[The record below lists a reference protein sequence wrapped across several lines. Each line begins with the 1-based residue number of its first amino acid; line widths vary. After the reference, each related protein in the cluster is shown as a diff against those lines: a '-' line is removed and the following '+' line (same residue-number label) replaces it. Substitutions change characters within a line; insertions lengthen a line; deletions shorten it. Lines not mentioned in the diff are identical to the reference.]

1 MKAISLYI
9 QSLKG
14 LLGLYHRDS
23 EALKPDMIYRAKLVA
38 RAAMIVSLFSKD
50 KEESVIDVCSG
61 ATWLENIV
69 GGNCFI
75 AELILNLSSQE
86 KEIINFRTEIL
97 EKANMSKTYEE
108 MLSVDT
114 VGFEIVEGKELRNQ
128 LGSYYSPEELV
139 SCLTQI
145 SIDNYIRL
153 NGIDSLANAKIVDF
167 SCGAGAF
174 LVSAL
179 LLILSK
185 LPGIDIDK
193 LISNIYACDVD
204 IIALE
209 LAKLNII
216 ELSHNYCNYKV
227 LSNNFHHANFLM
239 HGGSSDPEN
248 ADKLSLSMKGY
259 IYHPSLAIGFDFLK
273 EYDIILGNPPW
284 EKIRFEEKKFYA
296 QFSEDVLKTNF
307 KFDLASS
314 IQTSET
320 ANEGL
325 KSFVDEFRLNLELC
339 KKKIKESLYFAD
351 SSAGELNTSTL
362 FTDAC
367 FKQMSDHGIV
377 GIIIKSSSVLSPVNK
392 DFFKKIKN
400 NIIAIY
406 DFINTNKYFDI
417 DSRERYCFLILG
429 KANLQDRFHVGMN
442 LTTIAAIETSCIYVS
457 NKDLALINPETK
469 MLPNIICS
477 KDLELTLK
485 LYQNHSTIGQVYP
498 DLKYGRIVH
507 FTAHVKDLTRKLQ
520 EDTIPVYE
528 GKFFSSFDGMYS
540 GFNAVDEKDRYKNKA
555 STKRLSDE
563 DKRNGVKP
571 LSRFFIKKEKWEKLS
586 RNYHADY
593 MLAWHSLTSSGNSRA
608 CVATILPFIPAS
620 QSVQFLITDSL
631 EELIYLS
638 CLFNSVVF
646 DFVIKN
652 KLTGIDLTQTVIKQI
667 PIPLLSSIRNKENRI
682 YKKLVDICFT
692 LLSPDDR
699 MNPIW
704 KSLGTCNL
712 LTNDREDLFVQLD
725 SLIGYLY
732 GLNGAELQ
740 YIARKYSNLYTTERL
755 DNSMTYFTAIS

>member
-14 LLGLYHRDS
+14 LLELYHRDC
-23 EALKPDMIYRAKLVA
+23 EVQKPDMIYRAKMIA
-38 RAAMIVSLFSKD
+38 RAAMVISLFSKD
-50 KEESVIDVCSG
+50 KEESIIDVCSG
-61 ATWLENIV
+61 ASWLENIV
-69 GGNCFI
+69 GGNCYI

-86 KEIINFRTEIL
+86 KEIINFCSEIL
-97 EKANMSKTYEE
+97 DKSDISKVYEE

-114 VGFEIVEGKELRNQ
+114 VGFEIVEGKGLRNQ

-145 SIDNYIRL
+145 SIDNYIRI
-153 NGIDSLANAKIVDF
+153 NGIDSLTQAKIVDF

-179 LLILSK
+179 MLILRK
-185 LPGIDIDK
+185 LPGIYVDK
-193 LISNIYACDVD
+193 LIPNIYACDVD

-216 ELSHNYCNYKV
+216 ELNHNYSNYKV

-239 HGGSSDPEN
+239 HGGSLVPEN

-296 QFSEDVLKTNF
+296 QFSKEVLTTNF

-320 ANEGL
+320 ANAGL

-339 KKKIKESLYFAD
+339 KKNIKESLYFAD

-362 FTDAC
+362 FADAC
-367 FKQMSDHGIV
+367 FKQKSEHGIV
-377 GIIIKSSSVLSPVNK
+377 GIIIKSSSVLSPANK
-392 DFFKKIKN
+392 NFFKKIRK

-429 KANLQDRFHVGMN
+429 KANFQERFLVGMN
-442 LTTIAAIETSCIYVS
+442 LTTIADIESSCIYVS

-469 MLPNIICS
+469 MLPNIISS
-477 KDLELTLK
+477 KELELVLK
-485 LYQNHSTIGQVYP
+485 IYQNHRTIGQVYP

-507 FTAHVKDLTRKLQ
+507 FTAHVEDLTKNPQ
-520 EDTIPVYE
+520 EDTLPVYE

-540 GFNAVDEKDRYKNKA
+540 GFNAVEEKDRYKNKA
-555 STKRLSDE
+555 STKKLTEE
-563 DKRNGVKP
+563 DKRNNVKP
-571 LSRFFIKKEKWEKLS
+571 LSRFFIKKGKWEKLS
-586 RNYHADY
+586 RNYNADY
-593 MLAWHSLTSSGNSRA
+593 MLAWHSLTSSKNSRT
-608 CVATILPFIPAS
+608 CVATILPFMPAS
-620 QSVQFLITDSL
+620 QSVQFLITDSYDV
-631 EELIYLS
+631 LIYLS

-652 KLTGIDLTQTVIKQI
+652 KLTGIDLTQTVIKQM
-667 PIPLLSSIRNKENRI
+667 PIPLLSSTPQKENRI
-682 YKKLVDICFT
+682 YKKMVDICYT
-692 LLSPDDR
+692 LLYPDDR

-704 KSLGTCNL
+704 KSIGTCNL
-712 LTNDREDLFVQLD
+712 LTNNREDLFVQLD

-732 GLNGAELQ
+732 GLDGEELQ
-740 YIARKYSNLYTTERL
+740 YIAGKYPNLYTPERVEKL
-755 DNSMTYFTAIS
+755 LTYFTAIS